1 MHSLILL
8 LVLLLALSCTP
19 KPAMQ
24 PAQAAQAPPA
34 KVVQEPPASADAEG
48 EHMHGRPEVETVSSM
63 TESHAHLGP
72 HFRWT
77 TLRPA
82 NQVDQA
88 TAWDIL
94 RQLRQALAPYREYRA
109 AVNAGFEPFLPNVP
123 QPHYHFTRKR
133 NGFKAAFSFD
143 PRQPTS
149 LLYRRT
155 ADGGY
160 ELEGAMFTAPKW
172 TSEEELN
179 KRIPLSIAQW
189 HAHVNICLPQ
199 KKDMQTADW
208 KKFGPKGTILT
219 KAECDQAG
227 GRFMPQLFGWMVHVY
242 PFEAT
247 PEKIWTH

>member
-1 MHSLILL
+1 MKL
-8 LVLLLALSCTP
+8 LVVVFSLALTISCAHKHP
-19 KPAMQ
+19 V
-24 PAQAAQAPPA
+24 QATH
-34 KVVQEPPASADAEG
+34 EPMSHGDAEE
-48 EHMHGRPEVETVSSM
+48 EHQHGHHEAETVSSM
-63 TESHAHLGP
+63 TGSHAHLGP

-77 TLRPA
+77 SLRQA
-82 NQVDQA
+82 NQADQA
-88 TAWDIL
+88 AAWDIL

-109 AVNAGFEPFLPNVP
+109 AINAGFEPFLPNVQ
-123 QPHYHFTRKR
+123 QPHYHFTRKW

-143 PRQPTS
+143 PKEPTS

-155 ADGGY
+155 PDGY

-172 TSEEELN
+172 ANEEDLN

-208 KKFGPKGTILT
+208 KKFGPKGSILT
-219 KAECDQAG
+219 EAECKQAG
-227 GRFMPQLFGWMVHVY
+227 GRFLPQLFGWMLHVY
-242 PFEAT
+242 PFEDT